1 MFGGLAN
8 QVMFWVKAAEAFE
21 EKTLAFSK
29 ELENNLGIYFC
40 LSFLVL
46 LCCPLVYSVD
56 IL

>member
-1 MFGGLAN
+1 MFWGLAN

-46 LCCPLVYSVD
+46 LFCPLVYSVD